1 MFRTVRELGVAVRE
15 KLTTLGLIQAEAA
28 RQAGV
33 SREWV
38 ISLERGK
45 QAQCPARPGL
55 RPVGRVSWPGPGLVR
70 HSRGPFWVRY
80 C

>member
-15 KLTTLGLIQAEAA
+15 KRTTLGLSQAEAA

-45 QAQCPARPGL
+45 PNVQLGQVFDLLAVLDLSLSLVELRRDPAATR
-55 RPVGRVSWPGPGLVR
+55 
-70 HSRGPFWVRY
+70 
-80 C
+80 